1 MDATHELE
9 LLDEL
14 KDIHAEVDKMID
26 KLGKEMD
33 EYETSMAESVK
44 SLGDM
49 IASTDGQLE
58 AIETEMV
65 SEIDTFLEGERE

>member
-9 LLDEL
+9 LLDEF

-49 IASTDGQLE
+49 IASTDGQLT
-58 AIETEMV
+58 AIETETIG
-65 SEIDTFLEGERE
+65 EIEAQQDTL